1 MAAQAPAMDGL
12 YYFRDA
18 PDRVADGVHLISAF
32 GNSTCIETDEGLV
45 IVDAC
50 VRPMGPRLL
59 EQIRSVSEKAIRYI
73 IYTHGHFDHAFGVW
87 ALLEEAARRG
97 DPRPRIVAH
106 ERVPSRFDRY
116 LELDGQHDHI
126 NRIQFALPAQ
136 ARVVVREQFFYP
148 DLLYRDSMMV
158 RLGGL
163 TLHLQHAMGE
173 TDDATWVWI
182 PERRTVCTGDLFIWS
197 CPNIGNP
204 FKVQRYEV
212 EWAEALEAIAA
223 REPMALAP
231 GHGPPIVGAAAVR
244 EACLDTARALRWL
257 HDEVVRRLN
266 AGMWAEQILAEVRAL
281 PADLADKPYLRPI
294 YGCPTFI
301 VHGILRRYG
310 GWFDGNPSHLFP
322 AATQTIAKE
331 VAALAGT
338 AGLLERARAL
348 HQAGNAQLAL
358 HLVDFVIDAGEQ
370 HSDPSLLSAALRLK
384 STLLDALTGNEP
396 SFIARNILRNG
407 AAAAA
412 KQAARGANEFAI
424 PEGRQPG

>member
-1 MAAQAPAMDGL
+1 MADQAPAMDGL
-12 YYFRDA
+12 YYFRDT
-18 PDRVADGVHLISAF
+18 PERIADGVHLISAF
-32 GNSTCIETDEGLV
+32 GNSTCIETDDGLV

-59 EQIRSVSEKAIRYI
+59 EHIRSLSDKPIRYV

-87 ALLEEAARRG
+87 ALLDEAARRG

-106 ERVPSRFDRY
+106 ELVPSRFDRY
-116 LELDGQHDHI
+116 LELDGHHDHI

-148 DLLYRDSMMV
+148 DILYRDSMV
-158 RLGGL
+158 LRLGGL

-182 PERRTVCTGDLFIWS
+182 PARRTVCTGDLFIWS

-212 EWAEALEAIAA
+212 EWADALAAIAG
-223 REPMALAP
+223 REPIALAP
-231 GHGPPIVGAAAVR
+231 GHGPPIVGADAVR

-266 AGMWAEQILAEVRAL
+266 AGMWAEQILAEVNVL
-281 PADLADKPYLRPI
+281 PPDLATKPYLRPI
-294 YGCPTFI
+294 YGCPTFV

-322 AATQTIAKE
+322 APTRAIAQE
-331 VAALAGT
+331 VAALVGT
-338 AGLLERARAL
+338 ATLLQRARTL
-348 HQAGNAQLAL
+348 QQAGDVQLAL
-358 HLVDFVIDAGEQ
+358 HLVDFVIDGSDQRTDQALVGE
-370 HSDPSLLSAALRLK
+370 ALRLK
-384 STLLDALTGNEP
+384 SALLAGRAAIEP
-396 SFIARNILRNG
+396 SFIARNIFNNG
-407 AAAAA
+407 AASAAD
-412 KQAARGANEFAI
+412 QAEQVRK
-424 PEGRQPG
+424 